1 MTTVK
6 IKNVSTRT
14 YMHLNYI
21 CKPEQIM
28 EIPQEIADIWFKGG
42 EIVKYA
48 APEDAEKLKAENEV
62 LKARLAQAAKAS
74 KTQAPKGDKAAKAS
88 KTQA

>member
-1 MTTVK
+1 MVK
-6 IKNVSTRT
+6 IKNISTRT

-21 CKPEQIM
+21 CKPEQVM

-48 APEDAEKLKAENEV
+48 APEDTEKLKKENKA
-62 LKARLAQAAKAS
+62 LKAKLAAAEKAN
-74 KTQAPKGDKAAKAS
+74 KAKAPKGAKAE
-88 KTQA
+88 KANKAKA